1 MPDNLRIVLFGAPG
15 AGKSA
20 LIGALAHAGQTQ
32 SAQLGGHLLDVSGG
46 MTELKNQTYQKGP
59 ATTEDE
65 LRDYPIALEPLAPG
79 KGATQTA
86 TLIDCSGQA
95 AQAIMASQ
103 TELPRGSPLAQALL
117 DADALILLVDA
128 GGPLDRSVATI
139 GDFLRLFQNAR
150 GQRADIAGLPVYLVL
165 SKVDTI
171 AKQGDTYAQWVQR
184 IEEGKRKLDQ
194 RFQALL
200 QEQAGLPFG
209 RVNVH
214 LSATAVKRPALA
226 DHPAKA
232 EPFGVAELFHE
243 TLASARAHW
252 QRREHAAGR
261 LSLAVAGM
269 LGFVGLLGI
278 LAAVLYMLRP
288 SAELT
293 ALENRIRSVLPASSG
308 ADRLREPVDERL
320 KELTQIQASPQFDE
334 LPSKLRDEVAQA
346 RTEIEQYQKF
356 YKEFQAQVTDPRF
369 VTRDEEL
376 DKIEKA
382 LDAFALPDEYLSAWA
397 DTKLVQR
404 TQRWRD
410 DVRKL
415 REASREEETWIR
427 QQVDEAQVLRKQGG
441 LIVAKSLPDDQIKAW
456 FKQLQEYL
464 DRGPRHKRTDR
475 LPGSAALTYDHVYKL
490 QRVERAHKDWESAK
504 RTLENLRKLAQ

>member
-32 SAQLGGHLLDVSGG
+32 GAQLGGQLLDVSGG

-59 ATTEDE
+59 APTQDE
-65 LRDYPIALEPLAPG
+65 LRDYPLAVEPSAKG
-79 KGATQTA
+79 DGATQTA
-86 TLIDCSGQA
+86 TLYDSSGQA
-95 AQAIMASQ
+95 AEAIMASQ
-103 TELPRGSPLAQALL
+103 TELPPGSPLAQALL

-139 GDFLRLFQNAR
+139 VDFLRLFQNVR

-171 AKQGDTYAQWVQR
+171 ARAGDTYNQWIQR

-200 QEQAGLPFG
+200 KEQAGMPFG
-209 RVNVH
+209 RVQVH

-226 DHPAKA
+226 DRPAKA
-232 EPFGVAELFHE
+232 EPFGVAELFRE
-243 TLASARAHW
+243 SLASAKAYW
-252 QRREHAAGR
+252 KRREHAAGR

-278 LAAVLYMLRP
+278 LAAVLYMVRP

-293 ALENRIRSVLPASSG
+293 ALENQVRRVLPTSG
-308 ADRLREPVDERL
+308 AVERLREPVDERL
-320 KELTQIQASPQFDE
+320 KELAQIQASPHYVE
-334 LPSKLRDEVAQA
+334 LPPKLRDEVEQA
-346 RTEIEQYQKF
+346 RAEMEQYQKL
-356 YKEFQAQVTDPRF
+356 YKEFQTQVTDPRF
-369 VTRDEEL
+369 VTRDEDL
-376 DKIEKA
+376 DKIEKS
-382 LDAFALPDEYLSAWA
+382 LDAFSLPEEYLSAWA

-404 TQRWRD
+404 LEKWRQ

-415 REASREEETWIR
+415 REASKDEEGWIR
-427 QQVDEAQVLRKQGG
+427 KQVDEAPALRKQGG
-441 LIVAKSLPDDQIKAW
+441 LVVAKILPADQAAAW
-456 FKQLQEYL
+456 FKQVQEYL

-475 LPGSAALTYDHVYKL
+475 LPGSASLTYDHVYKL
-490 QRVERAHKDWESAK
+490 QRVERAFKDWDGAK
-504 RTLENLRKLAQ
+504 RNLQDLRKLAQ

>member
-15 AGKSA
+15 AGKSS
-20 LIGALAHAGQTQ
+20 LIGALAQAGQTQ
-32 SAQLGGHLLDVSGG
+32 GQQLGGQLLDVSGG
-46 MTELKNQTYQKGP
+46 MTELKNQTYQNGP
-59 ATTEDE
+59 APTQDE
-65 LRDYPIALEPLAPG
+65 LRDYPLAIEPLTPG

-103 TELPRGSPLAQALL
+103 TELPPGSPLAQALL

-128 GGPLDRSVATI
+128 GGPLDRSVAMI
-139 GDFLRLFQNAR
+139 GDFLRLFQSAR
-150 GQRADIAGLPVYLVL
+150 GQRAEIAGLPVYLVL

-171 AKQGDTYAQWVQR
+171 AKPGDTYIQWVQR

-194 RFQALL
+194 RFQTLL

-209 RVNVH
+209 RVQVH

-243 TLASARAHW
+243 SLASAKAYW
-252 QRREHAAGR
+252 KRREHAAGR

-278 LAAVLYMLRP
+278 LAAVLYSLRP

-293 ALENRIRSVLPASSG
+293 ALENQVHRVLPASS
-308 ADRLREPVDERL
+308 AAERLREPVDERL
-320 KELTQIQASPQFDE
+320 KELAQIQASPQYLQ
-334 LPSKLRDEVAQA
+334 LPPKLRDEVEQA
-346 RTEIEQYQKF
+346 RAEIEQYQKH
-356 YKEFQAQVTDPRF
+356 YKEFQAQVIDPRF
-369 VTRDEEL
+369 VTRDEDL
-376 DKIEKA
+376 DKIEKS

-404 TQRWRD
+404 MQRWRQ
-410 DVRKL
+410 DVRQL
-415 REASREEETWIR
+415 REAAKDEETWIR
-427 QQVDEAQVLRKQGG
+427 QQVDEAQKLRKQGG
-441 LIVAKSLPDDQIKAW
+441 LVVAKSMPADQSAAW
-456 FKQLQEYL
+456 FKQVQEYL
-464 DRGPRHKRTDR
+464 DRGPRHKRTHR
-475 LPGSAALTYDHVYKL
+475 LPGSASLSYDHVYKL
-490 QRVERAHKDWESAK
+490 QRVERAAKDWEIAK
-504 RTLENLRKLAQ
+504 RSLEDLRKLAQ

>member
-20 LIGALAHAGQTQ
+20 LIGALAQAGQTQ
-32 SAQLGGHLLDVSGG
+32 GAQLGGQLLDVSGG

-59 ATTEDE
+59 APTQDE
-65 LRDYPIALEPLAPG
+65 LRDYPLAVESSAKG
-79 KGATQTA
+79 DGATQTA
-86 TLIDCSGQA
+86 TLYDSSGQA
-95 AQAIMASQ
+95 AEAIMASQ
-103 TELPRGSPLAQALL
+103 TELPPGSPLAQALL
-117 DADALILLVDA
+117 DADALVLLVDA
-128 GGPLDRSVATI
+128 GGALDRSVATI
-139 GDFLRLFQNAR
+139 GDFLRLFQNVR

-171 AKQGDTYAQWVQR
+171 ARAGDTYNQWIQR

-200 QEQAGLPFG
+200 KEQAGLPFG
-209 RVNVH
+209 RVQVH

-226 DHPAKA
+226 DRPAKA
-232 EPFGVAELFHE
+232 EPFGVAELFRE
-243 TLASARAHW
+243 SLASAKAYW
-252 QRREHAAGR
+252 KRREHAAGR

-293 ALENRIRSVLPASSG
+293 ALENQVRRVLPTSG
-308 ADRLREPVDERL
+308 AVERLREPVDERL
-320 KELTQIQASPQFDE
+320 KELAQIQASPHYVE
-334 LPSKLRDEVAQA
+334 LPPKLRDEVEQA
-346 RTEIEQYQKF
+346 RAEMEQYQKL

-369 VTRDEEL
+369 VTRDEDL
-376 DKIEKA
+376 DKIEKS
-382 LDAFALPDEYLSAWA
+382 LDAFSLPDEYLSAWA

-404 TQRWRD
+404 LEKWRL

-415 REASREEETWIR
+415 REAAKDEEGWIR
-427 QQVDEAQVLRKQGG
+427 KQVDEAQALRKQGG
-441 LIVAKSLPDDQIKAW
+441 LVVAKSLPAEQAAAW
-456 FKQLQEYL
+456 FKQVQEYL

-475 LPGSAALTYDHVYKL
+475 LPGSASLTYDHVYKL
-490 QRVERAHKDWESAK
+490 QRVERALKDWESAK
-504 RTLENLRKLAQ
+504 RNLQDLRKLAQ